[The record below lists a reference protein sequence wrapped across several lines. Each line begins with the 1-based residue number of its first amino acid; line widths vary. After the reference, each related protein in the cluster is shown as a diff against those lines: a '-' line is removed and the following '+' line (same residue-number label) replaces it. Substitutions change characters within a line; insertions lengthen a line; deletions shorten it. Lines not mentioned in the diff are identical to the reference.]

1 MLRFTERYKK
11 EVIPAMKAKFGYK
24 NDMAVPV
31 IDKVVINTGFGKQV
45 TGVSSDELAKLSQ
58 IVLEDLTSIGGQRA
72 VLTYSKKSI
81 ASFKLRKGT
90 AIGAKVTLRRK
101 KMQDFIDKLIWVS
114 LPRSKD
120 FQGLDP
126 SSIDKT
132 GNLTIGIKEQT
143 IFPEVSPDSA
153 KRIFGLEIIIST
165 TAKNKAEGAELLKL
179 LGFPIKSS

>member
-1 MLRFTERYKK
+1 MLRFKDRYKK

-24 NDMAVPV
+24 NDMAVPI
-31 IDKVVINTGFGKQV
+31 IDKVIINTGFGKQV
-45 TGVSSDELAKLSQ
+45 TGVSSDISQ
-58 IVLEDLTSIGGQRA
+58 IVLEDLTSICGQRA

-120 FQGLDP
+120 FQGLSPD
-126 SSIDKT
+126 SIDKT

-143 IFPEVSPDSA
+143 IFPEASPDNV
-153 KRIFGLEIIIST
+153 KRIFGLEVVIST
-165 TAKNKAEGAELLKL
+165 TAKNKEEGTELLKL